1 MIVDV
6 KMTVES
12 GGDGGEESSLKMGH
26 FSLPVVSVDI
36 RMICV

>member
-6 KMTVES
+6 KMTV
-12 GGDGGEESSLKMGH
+12 DRVVMMVVKMGH

-36 RMICV
+36 RMIRI